1 MTLSALGIFSAAGAG
16 VVTPVPPVSGFSVWL
31 DATNTSSF
39 TFSSGSIVSQWSDL
53 SGNGYHFTQ
62 ATLANQPN
70 RNGTQNGLSAVTFGS
85 DFLANTSLNW
95 GASNSTLFI
104 VGREDKT
111 QGISFQ
117 NIFTTGTGAAGQWGY
132 GITDNPAGENL
143 AIFDIAQ
150 GYTAFNSQA
159 SSGNADVLAFTSTG
173 LSGSSVTSNLF
184 KNGTADSLNPRI
196 QVTTTSAAGAVLG
209 SNAALTESYFGTICE
224 VVLYPSQLGTS
235 DRNSVEAYLKAKWG
249 TP

>member
-16 VVTPVPPVSGFSVWL
+16 GGYVLPVAGASLWL

-95 GASNSTLFI
+95 GSSNSTLFV
-104 VGREDKT
+104 VGREDKALGT
-111 QGISFQ
+111 GYQ
-117 NIFTTGTGAAGQWGY
+117 NIFTTGTGATGQWGY
-132 GITDNPAGENL
+132 GIQDDFLEKIG
-143 AIFDIAQ
+143 IFDIGQ
-150 GYTAFNSQA
+150 SFTGFNSVMG
-159 SSGNADVLAFTSTG
+159 SLNADVLAFTSSG

-184 KNGTADSLNPRI
+184 INGSADSLNPRI
-196 QVTTTSAAGAVLG
+196 GVSTTSAAGAVLG
-209 SNAALTESYFGTICE
+209 SNASVSEPYYGTICE

-235 DRNSVEAYLKAKWG
+235 DRNLVEAYLKAKWG